1 MHADAVI
8 GGEGERKRRRP
19 RPRSDAC
26 LVDTCP
32 LPTVDQGGRRRS
44 WRRGSCEDPYVPLV
58 LVPGFTQ
65 TAASWDP
72 VVAHLPPELEAT
84 AVDVPTGLG
93 FVETAAA
100 IGEQRGRAVYCGYSM
115 GGRLCLRLA
124 LDRPD
129 LVRGLVVLSAS
140 PGIADAAERSARRE
154 ADEKLAQEV
163 ERDGVDTFLDR
174 WLRQP
179 LFASLP
185 PDAAGLDARRAGNTV
200 ATLTQALRVLG
211 QGAQEPLWDRLGD
224 LEPSFVP
231 LPVSSTRSTST
242 SPSTWR
248 GAGPDVHPVLI
259 GGAGHAAHLENSKP
273 SLPLLQRAA
282 HDLTS

>member
-1 MHADAVI
+1 V
-8 GGEGERKRRRP
+8 
-19 RPRSDAC
+19 
-26 LVDTCP
+26 T
-32 LPTVDQGGRRRS
+32 
-44 WRRGSCEDPYVPLV
+44 LV

-72 VVAHLPPELEAT
+72 IVARLPHGLEAT

-100 IGEQRGRAVYCGYSM
+100 IGEQHGRAVYCGYSL

-140 PGIADAAERSARRE
+140 PGIADAAERTARRD

-179 LFASLP
+179 LFATLP
-185 PDAAGLDARRAGNTV
+185 SAAAGLDARRAGNTV
-200 ATLTQALRVLG
+200 STLTHALRALG
-211 QGAQEPLWDRLGD
+211 QGAQEPLWDRLSGLD
-224 LEPSFVP
+224 PPFVP
-231 LPVSSTRSTST
+231 A
-242 SPSTWR
+242 
-248 GAGPDVHPVLI
+248 AGVLDEKYVDIAFEMAGRVGQEAHPVLI
-259 GGAGHAAHLENSKP
+259 GGAGHAAHLENP
-273 SLPLLQRAA
+273 EAVASLLRRVA
-282 HDLTS
+282 HDVTS

>member
-1 MHADAVI
+1 V
-8 GGEGERKRRRP
+8 
-19 RPRSDAC
+19 
-26 LVDTCP
+26 L
-32 LPTVDQGGRRRS
+32 
-44 WRRGSCEDPYVPLV
+44 LV

-65 TAASWDP
+65 TAASWNP
-72 VVAHLPPELEAT
+72 VVAHLPPDLEAT

-140 PGIADAAERSARRE
+140 PGIADAAERTARRE
-154 ADEKLAQEV
+154 GDEKLAQEA

-200 ATLTQALRVLG
+200 ATLTHALRSLG

-224 LEPSFVP
+224 LEAPFVAAAGV
-231 LPVSSTRSTST
+231 LDEKYVDIAFAMA
-242 SPSTWR
+242 
-248 GAGPDVHPVLI
+248 GGVGPDVHPVLI
-259 GGAGHAAHLENSKP
+259 GGAGHAAHLENP
-273 SLPLLQRAA
+273 EAVAALLQRVA
-282 HDLTS
+282 HDFTS